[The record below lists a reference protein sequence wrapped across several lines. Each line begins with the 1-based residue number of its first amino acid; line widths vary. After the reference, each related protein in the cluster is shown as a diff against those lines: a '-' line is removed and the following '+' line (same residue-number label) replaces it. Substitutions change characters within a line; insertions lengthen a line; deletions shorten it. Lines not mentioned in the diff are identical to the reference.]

1 LTALYLDSSAF
12 LKTIIREPE
21 SSALRR
27 FLRRKRS
34 VLVSSALLRA
44 EALRAVRH
52 LPLEALERVRAA
64 LREVDLLEIDDRIL
78 ETAGMV
84 EPTILRTLEAFHLA
98 SALSIGEDLEA
109 IITYDRRMQ
118 EGAAI
123 LGLRSESPH

>member
-1 LTALYLDSSAF
+1 M
-12 LKTIIREPE
+12 
-21 SSALRR
+21 
-27 FLRRKRS
+27 
-34 VLVSSALLRA
+34 LVSSALLRA

-84 EPTILRTLEAFHLA
+84 EPTILRTLDALHLA